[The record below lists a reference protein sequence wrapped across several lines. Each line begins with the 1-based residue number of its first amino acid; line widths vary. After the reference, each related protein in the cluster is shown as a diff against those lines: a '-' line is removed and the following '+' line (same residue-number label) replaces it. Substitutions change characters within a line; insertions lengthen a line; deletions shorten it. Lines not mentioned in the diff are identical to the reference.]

1 MTRSRTHT
9 RPRLVLALF
18 TALLA
23 LGPVAPLGGVR
34 AQDDERSF
42 DPARDR
48 ELPPVVIPP
57 VVEGATYVRAL
68 VMGDW
73 GTARPSQKDAAK
85 AMAKRARETPI
96 DLMLTV
102 GDNFYPRGVASVDD
116 PHWKKSFEDVYTDP
130 ALQVPFYPSL
140 GNHDWLG
147 NIQAQIAYSQVNPR
161 WRLPANFHSFTM
173 PAEGPGIVEFFVVD
187 TQQLLMREAGPAQRD
202 WLIAALGRSTAR
214 WKVVYG
220 HHPIYSHGKHGDTRV
235 LQERLEP
242 ILVEHGVDLFM
253 AGHDHTL
260 EMLKPVRGVH
270 HLVSGGAGGPD
281 MAYTVEWTEEAF
293 YAATGG
299 GFVTLRIGQDDLV
312 IEFVRMDGRT
322 QYAHTLIKGPS
333 GPF

>member
-1 MTRSRTHT
+1 MT
-9 RPRLVLALF
+9 RPRLTLVLL
-18 TALLA
+18 ALLA
-23 LGPVAPLGGVR
+23 LGPVTPPSAR
-34 AQDDERSF
+34 SQDRSF
-42 DPARDR
+42 DPALDR

-85 AMAKRARETPI
+85 AMAGRARGTPI
-96 DLMLTV
+96 DLIVTV

-140 GNHDWLG
+140 GNHDWMG
-147 NIQAQIAYSQVNPR
+147 NVEAQVAYSQKNPR
-161 WRLPANFHSFTM
+161 WRLPASFHSFTM
-173 PAEGPGIVEFFVVD
+173 PGDGPALVEFFVVD
-187 TQQLLMREAGPAQRD
+187 TQQFLMREAGPAQRD
-202 WLIAALGRSTAR
+202 WLNAALARSTAR

-220 HHPIYSHGKHGDTRV
+220 HHPIHSHGRHGSNRT
-235 LQERLEP
+235 LAERLEP
-242 ILVEHGVDLFM
+242 ILIEHEVDLFM

-260 EMLKPVRGVH
+260 EMLKPIEGVH

-281 MAYTVEWTEEAF
+281 MAYTVEWTDDAF

-299 GFVTLRIGQDDLV
+299 GFVALRIGQDDLV